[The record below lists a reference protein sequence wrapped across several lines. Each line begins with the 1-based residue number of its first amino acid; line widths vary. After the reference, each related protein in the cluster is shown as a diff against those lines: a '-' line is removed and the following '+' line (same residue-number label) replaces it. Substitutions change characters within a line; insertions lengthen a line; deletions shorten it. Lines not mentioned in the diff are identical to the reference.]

1 MRSSEKIAIIGAG
14 AIGASYASMFY
25 DMSEDSVSFIAIG
38 NRYEKLKKEGI
49 VVNGKNY
56 SIPVYQ
62 PDQTQTSYDLV
73 IVSVKH
79 HHLQPVINDFRNI
92 MDDAT
97 TILSFMNGIESEETI
112 GRVFGA
118 EKVLYS
124 IVLGIDAVRIGNSTN
139 YDNQG
144 RVFFGESTNKILTE
158 RVIKIKELF
167 E

>member
-25 DMSEDSVSFIAIG
+25 DMSEYSVSFIAIG

-79 HHLQPVINDFRNI
+79 HHLQLVINDFRNI

>member
-79 HHLQPVINDFRNI
+79 HHLQLVINDFRNI